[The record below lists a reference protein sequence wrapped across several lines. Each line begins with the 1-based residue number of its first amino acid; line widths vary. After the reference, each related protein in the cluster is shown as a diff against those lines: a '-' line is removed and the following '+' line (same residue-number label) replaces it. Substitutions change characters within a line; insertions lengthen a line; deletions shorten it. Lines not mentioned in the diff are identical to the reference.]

1 LAILELFAKN
11 TKTPFFQISKERLE
25 KGGNLKKGLKSDKTL
40 AKIEVLFC

>member
-25 KGGNLKKGLKSDKTL
+25 KGGNLKKALNQTKLLLK
-40 AKIEVLFC
+40 